1 MRWEREAGARISGDR
16 PLDLGKVQA
25 PGIVRCSMG
34 DQEGWRLF
42 YTAVGPDRPFDRCQ
56 GYILSAF
63 STDGLNFLASGS
75 RHGQTS
81 SMDPVG
87 YSLQPWCP
95 PYIQFLGTRA
105 SACLSSLVAKPT
117 FQRS

>member
-63 STDGLNFLASGS
+63 SADGLTFEKDPGIRLAPRPDVVHES
-75 RHGQTS
+75 HAQ
-81 SMDPVG
+81 
-87 YSLQPWCP
+87 
-95 PYIQFLGTRA
+95 
-105 SACLSSLVAKPT
+105 
-117 FQRS
+117 